1 MQLSSQPLSTS
12 ETEVDKFGQKQSSHL
27 VMIIVTVL
35 ACGCSTFSERRQQ
48 ERLVFV
54 LEEQEKHCVRGDA
67 ADGGSENRG
76 AVKHGRCS
84 ALLDAVPSSQ
94 TVM

>member
-12 ETEVDKFGQKQSSHL
+12 ETEVDKFSQKKCSHL
-27 VMIIVTVL
+27 MTMNVTEL
-35 ACGCSTFSERRQQ
+35 ACGFSTTGERRQQ

-76 AVKHGRCS
+76 TVKHGRCS
-84 ALLDAVPSSQ
+84 ALLDAVPTSQ
-94 TVM
+94 TVT